1 MNSEDKSPRTQTG
14 KVVSTKMNKSI
25 RVQVD
30 RLVLHPVYGK
40 YIRKSSTLLAHD
52 ENNETREGDIVIVKA
67 CRPLSKRKVW
77 TLDKV
82 LERADF

>member
-52 ENNETREGDIVIVKA
+52 ESNEAREGDIVIVKA